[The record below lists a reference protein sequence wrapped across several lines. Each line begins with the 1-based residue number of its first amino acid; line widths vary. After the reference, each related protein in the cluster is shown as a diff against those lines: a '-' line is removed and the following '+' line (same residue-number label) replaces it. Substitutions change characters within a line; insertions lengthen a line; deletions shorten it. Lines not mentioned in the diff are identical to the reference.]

1 MLFDCCI
8 IIDFCI
14 IGPICLQLY
23 WPLLQTRWDERCAPA
38 WASCVGLSRPLCTGL
53 WVAEMMTMKNKVLP
67 LVSQG
72 LISTATLLFLSLI
85 FVIVTWPAPAS
96 LIVTLCGFVMIVATH
111 SSFCGSMNVK
121 GLVAEDAAHLKLNGS
136 LCKQTHAN
144 PTLFPYTQ
152 LFPALAV
159 NGWVICVRTWDY
171 LSVLFFLIFFF
182 KPFWFF
188 AELFLFIML
197 ITVNLHILWFCASF
211 CLWFDCSSS
220 HRHIHAGD
228 DCKGKQHAETHT
240 SLLSQSSRLHHLAG
254 ALWNVLVSAG

>member
-1 MLFDCCI
+1 M
-8 IIDFCI
+8 
-14 IGPICLQLY
+14 CLQLY

-72 LISTATLLFLSLI
+72 LISAATLLFLSLI
-85 FVIVTWPAPAS
+85 FVIVTWSAPAC
-96 LIVTLCGFVMIVATH
+96 LIVTLCGFVMIDRTH

-136 LCKQTHAN
+136 LCKQTYAN

-159 NGWVICVRTWDY
+159 NGWVDNGCDLCEDVRLFICAI
-171 LSVLFFLIFFF
+171 SFFF
-182 KPFWFF
+182 SHFG
-188 AELFLFIML
+188 FLL
-197 ITVNLHILWFCASF
+197 SYF
-211 CLWFDCSSS
+211 CLLSLLPFIYTYFGFVLLFVFGLTALHHIATYTQATTVKGSSMQRHTPASS
-220 HRHIHAGD
+220 HSPPGFITWQGHCG
-228 DCKGKQHAETHT
+228 
-240 SLLSQSSRLHHLAG
+240 
-254 ALWNVLVSAG
+254 VS